1 MLKCTKCNW
10 REDIKKEELEQIP
23 IWKEELI
30 STRNAFVGN
39 VNDYEKGMQLL
50 KEQYCTN
57 INRLKEYGL
66 EIRQIDII

>member
-66 EIRQIDII
+66 EIRQKDII